1 MKKIFTVILTISVL
15 LTLSINCFA
24 TEATYTLDLS
34 QYEQYKDELAEIVAL
49 VKERPQEYDFFDD
62 MEIEKLEDFFT
73 QNTLV
78 YPSYYCDAK
87 ITAATADDFA
97 SIIPTEHKWHIKTGG
112 NTTTFKLKN
121 GKWAWGGAGINP
133 NYTDADF
140 IDFTSNGLKAIF
152 KEKLNIDS
160 FDDVKLLKID
170 VDSSQSFY
178 AYAKSGEQEYLICL
192 EKNGLLEKDEVYTAK
207 QAVYVFLSEI
217 KAQKESIKLNGG
229 EVLIGGGNITT
240 HEDYDFSKIDLT
252 QLKTLEEEINSLSKA
267 DTIAEDVNKDAN
279 NKFNDTIYIILAL
292 VFTAA
297 LVAAAVV
304 LGFKK
309 KKA

>member
-1 MKKIFTVILTISVL
+1 MKKIIKMFVILICLITFSV
-15 LTLSINCFA
+15 NVFA
-24 TEATYTLDLS
+24 TDYNEISSIS
-34 QYEQYKDELAEIVAL
+34 QYSEYKEELLEIISL
-49 VKERPQEYDFFDD
+49 LKERPQAYDFFADVT
-62 MEIEKLEDFFT
+62 IEKLDDFFT
-73 QNTLV
+73 ENTLV

-97 SIIPTEHKWHIKTGG
+97 SIIPTEHKWHVKTGG

-133 NYTDADF
+133 NYTEADF
-140 IDFTSNGLKAIF
+140 IDFTPNGLKAIF

-252 QLKTLEEEINSLSKA
+252 QLKTLEEEINSLSKT
-267 DTIAEDVNKDAN
+267 DTIAEDVNKDTN